1 MMALEGLRVLDL
13 SVLGPGN
20 FTTMILGDLGAEV
33 ILIAPP
39 AASSDIRVSM
49 AAYAKDE
56 GADTN
61 PWSMANVL
69 KVLFETFNR
78 NKKHLTLN
86 LKAPKGLD
94 IFYALAKVSDVVL
107 DGFRPGVA
115 ERLKVD
121 YNTLKKMNERLIYCS
136 MSGYGH
142 DGPYRDLPGHD
153 INFIAKGGALDMI
166 GSPGGPP
173 AIPMNIVGDWCTS
186 LNAAIGIFA
195 ALVARERT
203 GRGQFVDIT
212 YLETVLSVTAPFH
225 YDYLNYGTLYR
236 KGETFYNGGNFFY
249 GAYETKDGRYLSVG
263 CNEPVFW
270 KNLCAVLGREDLVP
284 YQNASGEK
292 REEIIAWL
300 KETFLVKTRDE
311 WFEFLKDKNIP
322 VGNVY
327 GIEEVFRDP
336 HIQSRRILEELDL
349 PSGGKVKHIRSPYR
363 LSDTPPKI
371 RAVAPEQGQ
380 NTEEILLKIVGLK
393 DKEEVQR
400 LREQNIV

>member
-39 AASSDIRVSM
+39 AASSEIRVSM
-49 AAYAKDE
+49 ASYSKDE
-56 GADTN
+56 GSDTN
-61 PWSMANVL
+61 PWSIANVL

-78 NKKHLTLN
+78 NKKSMTLN
-86 LKAPKGLD
+86 LKAPQGLEV
-94 IFYALAKVSDVVL
+94 FYELAKQSDVVL

-121 YNTLKKMNERLIYCS
+121 YTTLKKMNERLVYCS

-153 INFIAKGGALDMI
+153 INFIATAGALDMI
-166 GSPGGPP
+166 GPSGGPP

-186 LNAAIGIFA
+186 LNAAIGILA
-195 ALVARERT
+195 ALAARERT
-203 GRGQFVDIT
+203 GLGQFVDIT

-249 GAYETKDGRYLSVG
+249 DVYETKDGKYFSIG

-270 KNLCAVLGREDLVP
+270 KNLCTVLGREDLVP
-284 YQNASGEK
+284 HQNARGE
-292 REEIIAWL
+292 RRQQIIAWL
-300 KETFLVKTRDE
+300 KETFLSKTRDE
-311 WFEFLKDKNIP
+311 WFEFLKDENIP
-322 VGNVY
+322 IGKVY
-327 GIEEVFRDP
+327 GIEEVFEDA
-336 HIQSRRILEELDL
+336 HVQSRRILEECDH
-349 PSGGKVKHIRSPYR
+349 SAREKVKHIRSPYR
-363 LSDTPPKI
+363 LSDTPPRI
-371 RAVAPEQGQ
+371 RTVAPEQGQ
-380 NTEEILLKIVGLK
+380 HTEEILLEIVGLK
-393 DKEEVQR
+393 KER
-400 LREQNIV
+400 IKGRREQNIV